1 MDIVFV
7 VFSSRGRHT
16 RCALVTGVQ
25 TCALPICTQRA
36 GPNHFPVLADTS
48 FYDVESRGPFES
60 YQMLRDLGI
69 PVHLKTLGAHDG
81 YPNGTDGPQPAYQRW
96 FDHFLLG
103 TDNGVER
110 EPKVELLIGHGS
122 YDALKSGDFTRI
134 EARDRKS
141 TRLNSSH

>member
-1 MDIVFV
+1 MKRRPPR
-7 VFSSRGRHT
+7 ST
-16 RCALVTGVQ
+16 RTDTL
-25 TCALPICTQRA
+25 
-36 GPNHFPVLADTS
+36 FPYTTLFRS
-48 FYDVESRGPFES
+48 
-60 YQMLRDLGI
+60 I

-134 EARDRKS
+134 EARDWPVHGTDRKS
-141 TRLNSSH
+141 TRLKSSH